1 MGKVKVENS
10 IIGYPMPMVVV
21 GAEVEGKA
29 NFMAVAWVSRVNFN
43 PPLIALALGKSHHTN
58 KGIHQNKEYGIS
70 VPSED
75 MLTTVDY
82 VGLVSGVKND
92 KSRVF
97 DIYRGELKHA
107 PMIMDCPFTMECR
120 LVSVVDLPTNEL
132 FIGEI
137 IGAYCNEELLD
148 NGKPVRESMHPYML
162 TMPDNRYWSLG
173 GNIEHAWKDG
183 GKHME
188 PR

>member
-1 MGKVKVENS
+1 MGKVKVENG
-10 IIGYPMPMVVV
+10 IIGYPMPIVVV

-43 PPLIALALGKSHHTN
+43 PPLIALALGKSHYTN
-58 KGIHQNKEYGIS
+58 KGVHQNKEFSIS

-75 MLTTVDY
+75 ILTTVDY

-97 DIYRGELKHA
+97 DIYRGKLEHA
-107 PMIMDCPFTMECR
+107 PMVMDCPFAMECR
-120 LVSVVDLPTNEL
+120 LVKAVDLPTNEL

-137 IGAYCNEELLD
+137 IGTYCDEKFIGA
-148 NGKPVRESMHPYML
+148 GKPDREKMHPYML
-162 TMPDNRYWSLG
+162 TMPDNGYWSLG
-173 GNIEHAWKDG
+173 DHIGQAWQDG
-183 GKHME
+183 KKHMA